1 MVLRTLLFP
10 KPFFFNP
17 RLDVQTIYNKN
28 PSINTEMI
36 SSTYGQGFNFKYRQQ
51 HSSY

>member
-1 MVLRTLLFP
+1 MVLRTVLFS
-10 KPFFFNP
+10 KPFLFNP
-17 RLDVQTIYNKN
+17 RLVVHAIYNKN
-28 PSINTEMI
+28 PLINKEMI